1 MTEYSF
7 AKIVRFLS
15 LVFFIFGATFLYA
28 DKLQESKRVLLI
40 QSYHNTFRWT
50 NQVTQGFLNRM
61 EHLAPN
67 TEVDVIYLDLLRKG
81 SQKKTKLEKAVRKI
95 RQGFYDLVVVSGDDG
110 IDLFRACA
118 GEIPAKQPVLFL
130 GWINSDLTVRKEFP
144 NSTALIQK
152 VDIEGTLR
160 LAEACLNGAPE
171 KIFVIVDKGN
181 AGKRIAVDIQR
192 AIVQKT
198 LPPLKIL
205 NGEQYDTQQL
215 LEFLADQPKNAIVIY
230 TGWYRIGIND
240 HVALRGTGSQIA
252 TVSRA
257 PVFCTVDSWLQNGM
271 VGGVMAV
278 GKQQGQ
284 EAADIAAQILKGA
297 PAASLPFRTAKN
309 SPIIDVYQLHRVNL
323 YPERFPPA
331 AILLNEPVTFWK
343 VYHIHIIVAAALF
356 LIICLLLVLVTINMV
371 RFRAVTRERE
381 QEQKKH
387 YRQLN
392 AIAERFRTTLNSIGD
407 AVIATDPESRIT
419 LINPVAVKLTACP
432 EDVAGKK
439 LAEVFHIVSGYTGKH
454 AVSPVEEALRTGEIV
469 ELVDHIDLIALNGI
483 RYHISASAAPI
494 RNTAGA
500 VTGVVLVFR
509 DVTGEQEQK
518 AQNAATLRTL
528 QQVTS
533 WVNLSYFNCNLDGSG
548 LSTQTGL
555 NWRHEADGRPVSPR
569 RWVFEEDR
577 EMFYREW
584 NQLRNGSKKEIDL
597 TYRSNYD
604 GTMQYYRMSATLW
617 RNPDSDT
624 PRIFG
629 TIQNVTAIAEKER
642 KYNDTNAL
650 LKALVET
657 LPCLV
662 FIKDASDD
670 FRYLVANRTFA
681 GFLKQTP
688 EDMVGKTDF
697 EIFGE
702 HEFVKRFRRDD
713 DEALRAGKN
722 IESLETIKE
731 PDGSIRYLH
740 GVKGIVRQTDG
751 RLLLVGMATEVTE
764 LEQAKRKEED
774 ARKLLQAVLDN
785 IPAGVILKDPADDFR
800 YLIWNKALEK
810 ISGIPG
816 ARVLGR
822 TDREIDIYPGCREK
836 FIEEDRRT
844 ISGGKEISFVEVLPT
859 VRGTEVVCNTHKIPF
874 SPEPGKTFLLGL
886 CMDITKEWALEKEK
900 NKLIQRLNDHI
911 RNEKMLNHCL
921 QTITIEN
928 DLDKTINT
936 ILKAVGENCD
946 ADRCYVVRCHE
957 PQHTIDTAYEWLR
970 EGIPSQLKSF
980 RKFDLNK
987 VDGIY
992 QSILNEKEI
1001 AVSDLRQAP
1010 EVFRELAEH
1019 FPERSVDMKSLLLCS
1034 IWDNGQFWGVI
1045 GISYVRRRHDITEA
1059 DKETLRSA
1067 CNLFMLALERNRQME
1082 LAAESMSLQKQII
1095 DNITIPIAMFDKDCS
1110 IMKANAAAAAMMS
1123 GANPQD
1129 IIGRKCYQVLCGCD
1143 EPPEWCPFR
1152 QVMETG
1158 ETVHRDVE
1166 NRGRRYHMTCQ
1177 PIFDRHGNV
1186 ESVFEASVDMTE
1198 HYQQQ
1203 LALENSRNKLLA
1215 SNEQLRLY
1223 IEQDKAVSACLESLL
1238 FYSDF
1243 KDALRHVLANIGRLL
1258 GANTCSLFRAGDE
1271 RCTRITTVEN
1281 WGRTEDTAKRRRIA
1295 ELKMEEYP
1303 TIQETLFTK
1312 GEFSID
1318 RADAERKDTP
1328 LRRDVLKYL
1337 TWRKANAL
1345 CCVAIH
1351 HKGKYWGHIGAEYT
1365 DGATFGAPG
1374 LRLMHSAARMIELL
1388 IERSDSTRQ
1397 LARSEYEKKMIFNIL
1412 NIPLVLFDAER
1423 KIIRVNPA
1431 AEKLVGMTEA
1441 EIIQRPCPE
1450 TFCNHSMSRGKCPV
1464 ERTLKTGLP
1473 QTQEAVLNGRNYQLS
1488 TLPFFENGKMVNVLQ
1503 SYVDMTDACR
1513 QQEKLKQAMFD
1524 AQAADRAKS
1533 FFLATMSHEIRTPLN
1548 AVIGFSEL
1556 LQNRGLSEKEQME
1569 YLRSI
1574 HFAGTALL
1582 RLINDILDLSKIEAG
1597 QVRIVPEKMDF
1608 TTLCSEMQSIF
1619 MQKAK
1624 EKNLV
1629 FRLVY
1634 SGNLPLLYLDN
1645 QRMRQVLLNLLGN
1658 AVKFT
1663 DKGSIAL
1670 ETEFKPEDA
1679 AHGTLVIRVRDTG
1692 IGISEESRTRIF
1704 EPFVQDNASR
1714 DRAYQGTGL
1723 GLSISSRLV
1732 RKMGGDL
1739 QVESEVGRGSCF
1751 TITLHPVRYS
1761 REAEEPAAVP
1771 ETVAAGQDHLRVL
1784 LVDDVPMNLKVLSA
1798 LLRRLG
1804 IQSRQASSGAE
1815 ALHVLNEFTPQIILS
1830 DMWMPGM
1837 SGAQLAAEIRRKPQ
1851 GGEILLVALTADT
1864 EANTTFSMHDFNA
1877 IILKPVTIEKLT
1889 KLLSRISAG
1898 KISRSPEN
1906 DKPYLIQ

>member
-1 MTEYSF
+1 MTGYSLIK
-7 AKIVRFLS
+7 AVRFLF
-15 LVFFIFGATFLYA
+15 LVFLIFGAMLLCA
-28 DKLQESKRVLLI
+28 EKRQEPKRVLLI

-50 NQVTQGFLNRM
+50 NHVTHGFLARM
-61 EHLAPN
+61 EHLAPD
-67 TEVDVIYLDLLRKG
+67 TEIDVIYLDLLRPG
-81 SQKKTKLEKAVRKI
+81 HQEKTELERAVRKI
-95 RQGFYDLVVVSGDDG
+95 RQGIYDLVAVSGDDG
-110 IDLFRACA
+110 IELFRTRA
-118 GEIPAKQPVLFL
+118 GEIPEKQPVLFL
-130 GWINSDLTVRKEFP
+130 GWINSDLTVRREFP

-152 VDIEGTLR
+152 VDIEGTLE
-160 LAEACLNGAPE
+160 LAGACLGGAPE
-171 KIFVIVDKGN
+171 QIFVIVDKGS
-181 AGKRIAVDIQR
+181 AGKRIAADIQGAVVR
-192 AIVQKT
+192 KT

-215 LEFLADQPKNAIVIY
+215 LRFLATLPKNAVVIY
-230 TGWYRIGIND
+230 TGWNRIGIND
-240 HVALRGTGSQIA
+240 YATLRGTGSQIA
-252 TVSRA
+252 MVSRA
-257 PVFCTVDSWLQNGM
+257 PVFCTVDSWLPDGM
-271 VGGVMAV
+271 VGGVMAA
-278 GKQQGQ
+278 GQQQGQ
-284 EAADIAAQILKGA
+284 EAADIAAQILQGA
-297 PAASLPFRTAKN
+297 PAASLPFRAAKA
-309 SPIIDVYQLHRVNL
+309 SRVIDVYQLHRANL
-323 YPERFPPA
+323 YPERFPPST
-331 AILLNEPVTFWK
+331 ILLNDPATFWDAC
-343 VYHIHIIVAAALF
+343 HIYIILIAAALF
-356 LIICLLLVLVTINMV
+356 LIICLLLVLVTINML
-371 RFRAVTRERE
+371 RFRAVTREKE

-419 LINPVAVKLTACP
+419 WINPVAVKLTACP

-439 LAEVFHIVSGYTGKH
+439 LAEVFHIVSGYTGKQV
-454 AVSPVEEALRTGEIV
+454 VSPVEEALRTGETV
-469 ELVDHIDLIALNGI
+469 ELVDRIDLIALDGV

-494 RNTAGA
+494 RSATGV

-518 AQNAATLRTL
+518 AQNAATLKTL
-528 QQVTS
+528 QQVTA
-533 WVNLSYFNCNLDGSG
+533 WANLSYFSCNLDGSG
-548 LSTQTGL
+548 LNTQTGS
-555 NWRHEADGRPVSPR
+555 NWGHEADGRSISPR

-597 TYRSNYD
+597 TYRSNYN
-604 GTMQYYRMSATLW
+604 GPMQYYRMSATLW
-617 RNPDSDT
+617 QNPDSGA
-624 PRIFG
+624 PQFFG
-629 TIQNVTAIAEKER
+629 TIQNVTAIAEKEQ

-681 GFLKQTP
+681 GFLKQAP

-697 EIFGE
+697 EIFGD

-713 DEALRAGKN
+713 EEALRAGEN

-740 GVKGIVRQTDG
+740 GVKGIVKQTDG

-764 LEQAKRKEED
+764 LEQAKRKEEE

-800 YLIWNKALEK
+800 YVIWNKALEK
-810 ISGIPG
+810 LSGIPG
-816 ARVLGR
+816 DSVLGR

-836 FIEEDRRT
+836 FMEEDRKT
-844 ISGGKEISFVEVLPT
+844 ISGGKGISFVEILPT
-859 VRGTEVVCNTHKIPF
+859 ARGTDVVYNTHKIPF

-886 CMDITKEWALEKEK
+886 CMDITKEWVLEKEK
-900 NKLIQRLNDHI
+900 NKLIQRLNDYI

-936 ILKAVGENCD
+936 ILKAVGENCN
-946 ADRCYVVRCHE
+946 ADRCYVFRCHE

-970 EGIPSQLKSF
+970 EGIPSQLSF
-980 RKFDLNK
+980 FQKFDLNK

-992 QSILNEKEI
+992 QSILKEREI
-1001 AVSDLRQAP
+1001 AVDDLQQTP
-1010 EVFRELAEH
+1010 EVLQELAEH
-1019 FPERSVDMKSLLLCS
+1019 FPGDSVDMKSLLLCS
-1034 IWDNGQFWGVI
+1034 IWDNKQFWGVI
-1045 GISYVRRRHDITEA
+1045 GIDYVRRQHDITEA
-1059 DKETLRSA
+1059 DRETLRSA
-1067 CNLFMLALERNRQME
+1067 SNLFMLAQERNRQME

-1095 DNITIPIAMFDKDCS
+1095 DNITIPIAMFDRDYS
-1110 IMKANAAAAAMMS
+1110 IMKANAAAAAMS
-1123 GANPQD
+1123 GMEPQE

-1152 QVMETG
+1152 QVVETG

-1177 PIFDRHGNV
+1177 PIFDRHGRV
-1186 ESVFEASVDMTE
+1186 ESVFEASIDMTE

-1223 IEQDKAVSACLESLL
+1223 IEQDKVVSACLESLL

-1243 KDALRHVLANIGRLL
+1243 KDALKHVLANIGRLL
-1258 GANTCSLFRAGDE
+1258 GANTCSLLRAEDE
-1271 RCTRITTVEN
+1271 HCSRITTVEN
-1281 WGRTEDTAKRRRIA
+1281 WGRTKETAKTRRIS
-1295 ELKMEEYP
+1295 ELKMEDYP
-1303 TIQETLFTK
+1303 AIQETLCAR
-1312 GEFSID
+1312 GEISID
-1318 RADAERKDTP
+1318 RAEAERKDTP

-1597 QVRIVPEKMDF
+1597 QVRIVPEKMDL

-1619 MQKAK
+1619 MQKAR

-1629 FRLVY
+1629 FRLSH
-1634 SGNLPLLYLDN
+1634 SGDLPLLYLDN

-1658 AVKFT
+1658 AIKFT
-1663 DKGSIAL
+1663 DEGSVTL
-1670 ETEFKPEDA
+1670 ETEFMPEDA

-1692 IGISEESRTRIF
+1692 IGISEESRAKIF

-1751 TITLHPVRYS
+1751 TITLHPVRFS
-1761 REAEEPAAVP
+1761 RRVEEPAAVS
-1771 ETVAAGQDHLRVL
+1771 ETAVAGQEHLRVL

-1804 IQSRQASSGAE
+1804 IQGRTASSGAE
-1815 ALHVLNEFTPQIILS
+1815 ALHILKEFTPQVILS

-1889 KLLSRISAG
+1889 KLLSLISAG
-1898 KISRSPEN
+1898 KISRGTEN
-1906 DKPYLIQ
+1906 DKPHLIQ